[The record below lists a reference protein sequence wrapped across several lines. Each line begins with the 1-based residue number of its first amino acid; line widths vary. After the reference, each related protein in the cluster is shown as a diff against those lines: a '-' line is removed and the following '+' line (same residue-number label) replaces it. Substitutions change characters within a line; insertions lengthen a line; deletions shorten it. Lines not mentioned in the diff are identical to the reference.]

1 MSRPDLQKVNVWEDD
16 FPIEKGKESY
26 VTRRQFSNFLVLT
39 SLGMFI
45 GNLWILAQSIFFKA
59 RTVFPKKV
67 IGRASEIKTGGVKIF
82 RYPEEK
88 DPCILIRTPKDR
100 FVAYSQ
106 KCTHLACPVQY
117 SPTSNKLECPC
128 HDGHFSV
135 ETGEVLQG
143 PPPRRLPRV
152 IIERDGDL
160 LVAVAL
166 KLGEDDE

>member
-1 MSRPDLQKVNVWEDD
+1 MSQPDSQKVNVWEED
-16 FPIEKGKESY
+16 FPIEKEREAY

-39 SLGMFI
+39 SLGMFM
-45 GNLWILAQSIFFKA
+45 GNLWILAQSIFSKPQ
-59 RTVFPKKV
+59 TVFPKKV
-67 IGRASEIKTGGVKIF
+67 IAKVSELKAGGVKIF
-82 RYPEEK
+82 RYPEDK
-88 DPCILIRTPKDR
+88 DPCILIRTPKDH

-117 SPTSNKLECPC
+117 SPSTNKLECPC

-152 IIERDGDL
+152 VIERDGDL

-166 KLGEDDE
+166 KIGEEDE